1 MSPTRRE
8 FVLTAGVAGAAL
20 ALSRPQAVFW
30 TAPDQEETGWEPGLE
45 DRITSVCLVCPARCG
60 IRGRVVDGRLVEIT
74 GNPLHP
80 VSRGGV
86 CSRGLAG
93 VQMLYHPRRLA
104 SPLQRVGPRGSGEW
118 REISRDKALALVV
131 ERLRLVREAGRP
143 EALAL
148 LSGYCAGTMAD
159 LWHQFLRAFGSPNHV
174 RDEYADATDTI
185 MSLAHGIPRAPG
197 YDLERANFVLSFGA
211 PLFESWWSP
220 IQALAAFG
228 GRGAHEGRRPRFV
241 QVDTRFS
248 RTAAGAHEWVGVRP
262 DTHATLALGIAYVL
276 IRDELI
282 DDRFVAER
290 VSGFEDFTDA
300 RGRARDGYRSLVMRN
315 YRTEEVAAVTGVS
328 VERITSLARAFAR
341 TQPAVAVCGSD
352 VTRSPDGLLAGL
364 AVHSLNVLVGNI
376 SRAGGVMFGDGPP
389 LEPLHA
395 PILDATAH
403 AGLARDPIGEMG
415 VPFDG
420 GDRLLGF
427 AETVAGSAD
436 SLVETLLLYYANP
449 LESSTRPDLWR
460 EALDRI
466 PFVVSF
472 SPFLDE
478 TSGYADVILP
488 DLLAYER
495 WQDAP
500 TPPSYPYPVWGL
512 CRPLVEPQEGATHTG
527 DAVLA
532 LARDL
537 GGSVADSLAFGGFED
552 LLKARARGLFTSHR
566 GMILGDEFER
576 RHHRQMEERGWWLPE
591 HSDFERF
598 WDDLV
603 GRGGWVDLFYDDAD
617 PSRVSRRPDGRI
629 ALMPE
634 ELLRVLDEEGLP
646 GAPFVPISPTS
657 LVAAVEFPLRLIP
670 YRLSTLAS
678 GTLALERW
686 LVEQPSILPEVF
698 WRPWVEVSSETADDF
713 GLADGTQVWVVS
725 ARGRYR
731 ARLAVFPGAAPS
743 TVCAPYRLAHPDGEP
758 ANPLQLLDD
767 TRDPL
772 TGLAAWFTTQV
783 RLERA

>member
-1 MSPTRRE
+1 MSPTRRD

-20 ALSRPQAVFW
+20 ALSRSPAVFW
-30 TAPDQEETGWEPGLE
+30 TALDQEDAGWDPGLE
-45 DRITSVCLVCPARCG
+45 DRISSACLVCPARCG
-60 IRGRVVDGRLVEIT
+60 IRGRVVDGRLVEIM

-93 VQMLYHPRRLA
+93 VQMLYHPGRLA
-104 SPLQRVGPRGSGEW
+104 SPLERVGPRGAGEW
-118 REISRDKALALVV
+118 REISRERALSLVV
-131 ERLRLVREAGRP
+131 ERLRAIREAGRP
-143 EALAL
+143 ESLAL
-148 LSGYCAGTMAD
+148 LSGYCAGTMVD
-159 LWHQFLRAFGSPNHV
+159 VWGQFLRAFGSPNHL
-174 RDEYADATDTI
+174 RDEYADGTDTI
-185 MSLAHGIPRAPG
+185 MALAHGIPRAPG
-197 YDLERANFVLSFGA
+197 YDLERASFVLSFGA

-220 IQALAAFG
+220 VQALAAFG
-228 GRGAHEGRRPRFV
+228 GRGADAGSRPRFV

-248 RTAAGAHEWVGVRP
+248 RSAAAAQEWVGVRP
-262 DTHATLALGIAYVL
+262 GTHATLALGIAYVL

-300 RGRARDGYRSLVMRN
+300 SGRMRNGYRSLVMRN
-315 YRTEEVAAVTGVS
+315 YRTEEVSAVTGVS

-341 TQPAVAVCGSD
+341 TRPAVAVCGSD
-352 VTRSPDGLLAGL
+352 VTRSPDGLVAGL

-376 SRAGGVMFGDGPP
+376 SRAGGVMFGDEPP
-389 LEPLHA
+389 LEPLPA
-395 PILDATAH
+395 PILDATAR
-403 AGLARDPIGEMG
+403 AGLERDPIGEMG
-415 VPFDG
+415 VPFEG
-420 GDRLLGF
+420 GDRPLRF
-427 AETVAGSAD
+427 AETVAGS
-436 SLVETLLLYYANP
+436 SESRVEALLLYYANP
-449 LESSTRPDLWR
+449 LESSARPDLWR

-478 TSGYADVILP
+478 TTGYADVILP

-500 TPPSYPYPVWGL
+500 TPASYPYPVWGVS
-512 CRPLVEPQEGATHTG
+512 RPLVEPQEGGIHTG
-527 DAVLA
+527 DVVLA

-537 GGSVADSLAFGGFED
+537 GGSVSDSLAFGGFED
-552 LLKARARGLFTSHR
+552 LLKARAKGLFSSRR
-566 GMILGDEFER
+566 GMIFGDEFER
-576 RHHRQMEERGWWLPE
+576 RHHRQMEQRGWWLPE

-598 WDDLV
+598 WEDLV
-603 GRGGWVDLFYDDAD
+603 GRGGWVDLFYDDTD

-634 ELLRVLDEEGLP
+634 ELLRVLDEDGPL
-646 GAPFVPISPTS
+646 GALFSPLARTS

-686 LVEQPSILPEVF
+686 LVEQPSLLPEVF
-698 WRPWVEVSSETADDF
+698 WIPWVEVNSETAHDL
-713 GLADGTQVWVVS
+713 GLADGTMVWVVS
-725 ARGRYR
+725 ARDRYR
-731 ARLAVFPGAAPS
+731 ARLKVYPGTAPG
-743 TVCAPYRLAHPDGEP
+743 TVCAPYRLRHPDGER

-767 TRDPL
+767 SRDPL
-772 TGLAAWFTTQV
+772 TGLSAWFTTQI